1 MRKIILV
8 VFAAFTFVLCLDAA
22 SSSSQSLSMNPDKR
36 IKAYISNDSMNRIA
50 VANDRITQIFGDS
63 EAYEAQT
70 EESTGQV
77 FLKPTVENANKSLA
91 ITLITESG
99 AIQDMT
105 LEPSTRDAAT
115 IILKNSIASSS
126 SPSQGIGNFS
136 SQGQAGFIQ
145 AAYGMG
151 QGVGHHQGYSSPSFH
166 EQAIHAMKLLRD
178 GQAPTFAVE
187 GFARTG
193 PKGTE
198 LGLIAAYMIGSL
210 KGYKIE
216 IKNTSGAPLE
226 LLEKDFYHTGDVAI
240 FFDKRFVGTGE
251 SATFYVVGY

>member
-1 MRKIILV
+1 MRNLIPV
-8 VFAAFTFVLCLDAA
+8 VVVIFPFVATLEAGA
-22 SSSSQSLSMNPDKR
+22 SQSLSMNPDKR
-36 IKAYISNDSMNRIA
+36 IKAHISNDSMNRIA
-50 VANDRITQIFGDS
+50 VANDRITQVFGDS

-77 FLKPTVENANKSLA
+77 FLKPTIENANKSLA

-99 AIQDMT
+99 ATQDMT

-115 IILKNSIASSS
+115 IILKSSGVSSS
-126 SPSQGIGNFS
+126 QSQGIGNLA
-136 SQGQAGFIQ
+136 GQAGTVIPTT
-145 AAYGMG
+145 YGMG
-151 QGVGHHQGYSSPSFH
+151 QGIGQHHGHSPQSFQEH
-166 EQAIHAMKLLRD
+166 VIQAMKLLRD
-178 GQAPTFAVE
+178 GQAPTLGVE
-187 GFARTG
+187 DFTRTG
-193 PKGTE
+193 PKGVE

-226 LLEKDFYHTGDVAI
+226 ILEKDFYRTGDVAI
-240 FFDKRFVGTGE
+240 FFDKRFLNTGE

>member
-1 MRKIILV
+1 MRKLIPV
-8 VFAAFTFVLCLDAA
+8 VVVIFPFIATLEAGA
-22 SSSSQSLSMNPDKR
+22 SQSLSMNPDKR
-36 IKAYISNDSMNRIA
+36 IKAHISNDSMNRIA
-50 VANDRITQIFGDS
+50 VANDRITQVFGDS

-77 FLKPTVENANKSLA
+77 FLKPTIENANKSLA

-99 AIQDMT
+99 ATQDMT

-115 IILKNSIASSS
+115 IILKSSAASLP
-126 SPSQGIGNFS
+126 SPGIGNFS
-136 SQGQAGFIQ
+136 SQAGFIQ
-145 AAYGMG
+145 GAYGMG
-151 QGVGHHQGYSSPSFH
+151 QGMGSHHGHSPQSFH
-166 EQAIHAMKLLRD
+166 EQVIQAMKLLVS
-178 GQAPTFAVE
+178 GQAPSLGVE
-187 GFARTG
+187 DFVRTG

-198 LGLIAAYMIGSL
+198 LGLITAYAIGSL

-226 LLEKDFYHTGDVAI
+226 ILEKDFYRTGDVAI
-240 FFDKRFVGTGE
+240 FFDKRFLNTGE

>member
-1 MRKIILV
+1 MRKRISFV
-8 VFAAFTFVLCLDAA
+8 VALLPFIATLEA
-22 SSSSQSLSMNPDKR
+22 SASQSLVMNPDKR

-50 VANDRITQIFGDS
+50 VANDRITQVFGDS

-99 AIQDMT
+99 ATQDMT

-115 IILKNSIASSS
+115 IILKSSVV
-126 SPSQGIGNFS
+126 SPSLSQGIGSFPG
-136 SQGQAGFIQ
+136 QGRSIMPTTYGVGQ
-145 AAYGMG
+145 GMG
-151 QGVGHHQGYSSPSFH
+151 QHHGHSPQSFQEH
-166 EQAIHAMKLLRD
+166 VIQAMKLLRD
-178 GQAPTFAVE
+178 GQAPTLGVE
-187 GFARTG
+187 DFTRTG
-193 PKGTE
+193 PKGVE
-198 LGLIAAYMIGSL
+198 IGLIAAYMIGSL
-210 KGYKIE
+210 KGFKIE

-226 LLEKDFYHTGDVAI
+226 ILEKDFYRTGDVAI

>member
-1 MRKIILV
+1 MRKIIPV
-8 VFAAFTFVLCLDAA
+8 VFATFTFVLCLQAA
-22 SSSSQSLSMNPDKR
+22 SSQSLSMNPDKR

-91 ITLITESG
+91 ITLITEGG
-99 AIQDMT
+99 ATQDMT

-115 IILKNSIASSS
+115 IILKSSGV
-126 SPSQGIGNFS
+126 SPSQSQGIGSFP
-136 SQGQAGFIQ
+136 GQASSLMPTT
-145 AAYGMG
+145 YGMG
-151 QGVGHHQGYSSPSFH
+151 QGMGPHGHSPQSFH
-166 EQAIHAMKLLRD
+166 EQVIQAMKLLVS
-178 GQAPTFAVE
+178 GQVPTIEVE
-187 GFARTG
+187 NFPRTG
-193 PKGTE
+193 PKGVE
-198 LGLIAAYMIGSL
+198 LGLMAAYAIGSL

-240 FFDKRFVGTGE
+240 FFNKRFVNTGE
-251 SATFYVVGY
+251 ATTFYVVGY

>member
-1 MRKIILV
+1 MRKRISFV
-8 VFAAFTFVLCLDAA
+8 VALLPFIATLEA
-22 SSSSQSLSMNPDKR
+22 SASQSLVMNPDKR

-50 VANDRITQIFGDS
+50 VANDRITQVFGDS

-99 AIQDMT
+99 ATQDMT
-105 LEPSTRDAAT
+105 LESSTRDAAT
-115 IILKNSIASSS
+115 IILKSSGVSSS
-126 SPSQGIGNFS
+126 QSQGIGNLP
-136 SQGQAGFIQ
+136 GQAGTVMPTTYGVGQ
-145 AAYGMG
+145 GMG
-151 QGVGHHQGYSSPSFH
+151 QHQGYSPQSFQEH
-166 EQAIHAMKLLRD
+166 VIQAMKLLVS
-178 GQAPTFAVE
+178 GQAPTLGVE
-187 GFARTG
+187 DFTRTG
-193 PKGTE
+193 PKGVE

-210 KGYKIE
+210 KGLKIE

-226 LLEKDFYHTGDVAI
+226 ILEKDFYRTGDVAI
-240 FFDKRFVGTGE
+240 FFERRFVGTGE